1 MLYTL
6 PSGRTIELTAIQF
19 LDMTDED
26 IEYMTAYGAGEFIEN
41 PFRGSSLENPDSEV
55 DIDIY
60 ELPDIPI
67 EDRFNNIEDED

>member
-6 PSGRTIELTAIQF
+6 ASGRTIELSVNQF

-26 IEYMTAYGAGEFIEN
+26 VEYMIAYGAGEFIEN
-41 PFRGSSLENPDSEV
+41 PFRGSILENPDSDI

-67 EDRFNNIEDED
+67 EERFNNIQDED